1 MSDAAA
7 IPRPSSQPGALRT
20 KRFETVREVYDN
32 NMGWPRRGEQ
42 PGGLKESPSWA
53 WNSGIRCSRNRHR
66 RETSRI
72 MCGIVGASW
81 TENGPPLDL
90 ERLAA
95 MTDRL
100 THRGPDERGVRLE
113 PLCALG
119 FRRLAILDVAGA
131 HQPMSNED
139 GSIWVVFNGEIYNF
153 SELRRRLEA
162 TGHVLRTRGDTE
174 VLPHLY
180 EDLGV
185 NLFAELRGM
194 FALAIWDGRRRKLIL
209 GRDRLGQ
216 KPLVYRHEPE
226 RLLFASEIKALLTLD
241 HTTLPRDLDPIAL
254 DRYLTYGYVPAPAT
268 MLKGVRKLPAAHV
281 LEFDART
288 GRVRA
293 QRYWEPDWNHEQTNL
308 SFPQARDRL
317 RGLLEEAVREQMI
330 SEVPLGAFLS
340 GGVDS
345 TAIVGLMS
353 RHQRATGGPPVRTF
367 SIGFDDP
374 AFDERRYAREAAEFL
389 GTEHREFLVEPHAW
403 QLLPELA
410 ATFDEP
416 FADSSALPTYVL
428 SRETRRFVT
437 VALAGDAGDELFQ
450 GYDRYRALAL
460 TLALD
465 RLPEGVRRV
474 LAGPLARILPA
485 SARAKTRLRKVK
497 RLLEAIA
504 DPVPVR
510 YARWCSIFQESDRAA
525 LYHDEALEALAQAS
539 RELDEPDE
547 ADPVQVLAR
556 GFDAANARDP
566 LTGAMVAD
574 LLAYLPGDLLVKVD
588 LASMAHSLECRAPLL
603 DHRVVEFALSLP
615 TRFKRRRP
623 WGAKAVF
630 KASCADLLPAS
641 IRSRSK
647 MGFGVPIDRWF
658 RGPLAD
664 ELQAILL
671 DPSSLNRRLFQP
683 QAVKRLVNDHLAGRA
698 DHAYRL
704 WALIML
710 ELWFRRDDMAS
721 HPLQMPC
728 LQVQSQPAVSP
739 ARLQ

>member
-1 MSDAAA
+1 
-7 IPRPSSQPGALRT
+7 
-20 KRFETVREVYDN
+20 
-32 NMGWPRRGEQ
+32 
-42 PGGLKESPSWA
+42 
-53 WNSGIRCSRNRHR
+53 
-66 RETSRI
+66 
-72 MCGIVGASW
+72 MCGIAGASW
-81 TENGPPLDL
+81 TENGPPLNP

-100 THRGPDERGVRLE
+100 THRGPDERGLRHE
-113 PLCALG
+113 PQCALG
-119 FRRLAILDVAGA
+119 FRRLAILDVVGA
-131 HQPMSNED
+131 HQPMTNED
-139 GSIWVVFNGEIYNF
+139 GSIWVVFNGELYNF
-153 SELRRRLEA
+153 PELRRRLET
-162 TGHVLRTRGDTE
+162 TGHILKTQGDTE

-185 NLFAELRGM
+185 DLFAELRGM
-194 FALAIWDGRRRKLIL
+194 FAVAIWDRRQRKLIL

-216 KPLVYRHEPE
+216 KPLVYRHEPG
-226 RLLFASEIKALLTLD
+226 RLLFASELKALLTLD
-241 HTTLPRDLDPIAL
+241 QATLPRDLDPIAL

-268 MLKGVRKLPAAHV
+268 MLKGARKLPPAHV

-293 QRYWEPDWNHEQTNL
+293 QRYWEPDWNREETNL
-308 SFPQARDRL
+308 SFPQARDQL
-317 RGLLEEAVREQMI
+317 RGLLEEAVREQMV

-353 RHQRATGGPPVRTF
+353 RHQKANGGPPVRTF

-374 AFDERRYAREAAEFL
+374 AFDERRYAREAADFL
-389 GTEHREFLVEPHAW
+389 GTEHREFLVEPNAW
-403 QLLPELA
+403 RLLPELA

-460 TLALD
+460 ALTLD
-465 RLPEGVRRV
+465 RLSEGTRRF
-474 LAGPLARILPA
+474 LAGPLARMLPA
-485 SARAKTRLRKVK
+485 SSRAKTRLRKAK

-525 LYHDEALEALAQAS
+525 LYHDEALEALAQATAT
-539 RELDEPDE
+539 LDHPAQ
-547 ADPVQVLAR
+547 ADPVWVLAA
-556 GFDAANARDP
+556 GFDAAHARDK

-574 LLAYLPGDLLVKVD
+574 LLTYLPGDLLVKVD

-615 TRFKRRRP
+615 TGFKRRRP

-630 KASCADLLPAS
+630 KASCADLLPPS
-641 IRSRSK
+641 IQSRPK

-664 ELQAILL
+664 EPRAILL
-671 DPSSLNRRLFQP
+671 DPSSLNRRLFHP
-683 QAVKRLVNDHLAGRA
+683 EAVERLVNDHLAGRA

-704 WALIML
+704 WTLMML
-710 ELWFRRDDMAS
+710 ELWFQRDDLA
-721 HPLQMPC
+721 HFGPRADL
-728 LQVQSQPAVSP
+728 V
-739 ARLQ
+739 